1 MEPEKLSCFNWIAR
15 RGKTIMRLSDIDLR
29 LLRVFKSV
37 AESGGFVKAQ
47 AALGISQPAISS
59 HIANLEQRLNVR
71 LCNRGPQGFSLTP
84 QGQEVLTETNQ
95 MLDHLDAYANR
106 LNEIGEKTEQRIRI
120 GVVDCL
126 VTDPQNPLPEAIKQ
140 VKAQQKSTSVRI
152 GVYDYLDCLTELRA
166 GRLDIA
172 IVGIDNDEKLPEE
185 IEAVHIYDELSGL
198 YCAPDHACSSVTD
211 LKELTGLLN
220 KAEISAHS
228 FLMNPIDDSFEMH
241 LLEENAGIS
250 QGNIESTTY
259 LTLAGTHV
267 GLIPKHY
274 ADQWVNAGRMV
285 AIAPDT
291 YGVISRFHA
300 VRIKSA
306 VPSQVAQQIWDQLKS

>member
-1 MEPEKLSCFNWIAR
+1 
-15 RGKTIMRLSDIDLR
+15 MRLTDIDLR

-47 AALGISQPAISS
+47 TALGISQPAISS

-71 LCNRGPQGFSLTP
+71 LCNRGAQGFSLTP
-84 QGQEVLTETNQ
+84 FGQEVLDQTNQ
-95 MLDHLDAYANR
+95 MLDHLDTYANQ
-106 LNEIGEKTEQRIRI
+106 LNAIGEKSVQRIRL

-126 VTDPQNPLPEAIKQ
+126 VTDPQNPLSAAIKI
-140 VKAQQKSTSVRI
+140 VKAKSKSKDMTVRI

-172 IVGIDNDEKLPEE
+172 IVGIGTNEKLPED
-185 IEAVHIYDELSGL
+185 IETIHIYDELSGL
-198 YCAPDHACSSVTD
+198 YCAPSHPCSNVTD
-211 LKELTGLLN
+211 PDKLTEFLK

-228 FLMNPIDDSFEMH
+228 FYRNPMGDSLDMH
-241 LLEENAGIS
+241 LLEESADIS
-250 QGNIESTTY
+250 QGNVESTVY

-274 ADQWVNAGRMV
+274 ADQWVKEGELVEV
-285 AIAPDT
+285 APKT
-291 YGVISRFHA
+291 YSTVSRFNA
-300 VRIKSA
+300 IRMKSTT
-306 VPSQVAQQIWDQLKS
+306 PSNAAKQLWDEFRPSADG

>member
-1 MEPEKLSCFNWIAR
+1 
-15 RGKTIMRLSDIDLR
+15 MRLTDIDIR

-47 AALGISQPAISS
+47 TVLGISQPAISS

-71 LCNRGPQGFSLTP
+71 LCNRGAQGFSLTP
-84 QGQEVLTETNQ
+84 LGQEVLDQTNQ
-95 MLDHLDAYANR
+95 LLDHLDAYANQ
-106 LNEIGEKTEQRIRI
+106 LNAIGEKSMQHVRI

-126 VTDPQNPLPEAIKQ
+126 VTDPQNPLSTVIRS
-140 VKAQQKSTSVRI
+140 VKARSKSMTVRV

-172 IVGIDNDEKLPEE
+172 IVGIGTNETLPEDVE
-185 IEAVHIYDELSGL
+185 TIHIYDELSRL
-198 YCAPDHACSSVTD
+198 YCSPSHPCSDVTD
-211 LKELTGLLN
+211 PDKLSALLK

-228 FLMNPIDDSFEMH
+228 FLMNPMGDSLDMH
-241 LLEENAGIS
+241 LLDESADIS
-250 QGNIESTTY
+250 QGNVESTAY

-274 ADQWVNAGRMV
+274 ADQWVKKGELVN
-285 AIAPDT
+285 IAPKI
-291 YGVISRFHA
+291 YSVVSRFNV
-300 VRIKSA
+300 VRMKSA
-306 VPSQVAQQIWDQLKS
+306 TPSDVAQQLWDEFRPNADG

>member
-1 MEPEKLSCFNWIAR
+1 
-15 RGKTIMRLSDIDLR
+15 MRLSDIDLR

-47 AALGISQPAISS
+47 AVLGISQPAISS

-71 LCNRGPQGFSLTP
+71 LCNRGPQGFSLTS
-84 QGQEVLTETNQ
+84 QGQDVLDETNQ

-106 LNEIGEKTEQRIRI
+106 LNEIGEKTVERIRI

-126 VTDPQNPLPEAIKQ
+126 VTDPQNPLSATIKQ

-152 GVYDYLDCLTELRA
+152 GVYDYLDCLTELRS

-172 IVGIDNDEKLPEE
+172 IIGIEADAKLPEG
-185 IEAVHIYDELSGL
+185 IEAIHIYDELSCL
-198 YCAPDHACSSVTD
+198 YCTPDHACSGVTD
-211 LKELTGLLN
+211 LKELTGSLN

-228 FLMNPIDDSFEMH
+228 FLLNPIDDSFEMH
-241 LLEENAGIS
+241 LLDENADIS

-274 ADQWVNAGRMV
+274 ADQWVKSKQMV

-291 YGVISRFHA
+291 YGVTTRFHA
-300 VRIKSA
+300 VRMTSA
-306 VPSQVAQQIWDQLKS
+306 TPSEVAQQIWGQFSAMNGEK

>member
-1 MEPEKLSCFNWIAR
+1 
-15 RGKTIMRLSDIDLR
+15 MRLSDIDLR

-47 AALGISQPAISS
+47 SALGITQPAISS
-59 HIANLEQRLNVR
+59 HIANLEKRLNVR

-84 QGQEVLTETNQ
+84 QGQDVLSETNQ

-106 LNEIGEKTEQRIRI
+106 LNEIGGKTAQRIRI

-126 VTDPQNPLPEAIKQ
+126 VTDPNNPLPAMIKHL
-140 VKAQQKSTSVRI
+140 KEQKNSTSVSI
-152 GVYDYLDCLTELRA
+152 GVYDYLDCLTELRS

-172 IVGIDNDEKLPEE
+172 IVGVGSEDKLPDGVDA
-185 IEAVHIYDELSGL
+185 IHIYDEFSGF
-198 YCAPDHACSSVTD
+198 YCAPDHACSGVTD
-211 LKELTGLLN
+211 LEKLARLLN

-228 FLMNPIDDSFEMH
+228 FLLNPIDDSFDMH
-241 LLEENAGIS
+241 LLDEKADIS

-274 ADQWVNAGRMV
+274 ADQWVKSGKLV
-285 AIAPDT
+285 AIAPDS
-291 YGVISRFHA
+291 YGVVSPFHA
-300 VRIKSA
+300 VRMRSA
-306 VPSQVAQQIWDQLKS
+306 AHSEVAQQIWDQFSGA